1 MAAPTQ
7 GRAAAASAL
16 PWIDA
21 LRGLAILMVLAN
33 HVALVV
39 PGLSAPML
47 ALARFGQMGVQLFF
61 VASAYT
67 LCLSWQQ
74 RRTQAPQPVLG
85 FLLRRLF
92 RIAPLYWSAIGVFG
106 ALHWLQPGAQAVTDP
121 AAGLPVDALHDAL
134 HVAVRDALANALF
147 LHGFVASAQNSVVPG
162 GWSIGVEMA
171 FYALFPWLM
180 HLQAGW
186 ARRSGARAGTRP
198 DTNTGPA
205 LLGAGIALAVNL
217 ALQAALLTAAQDPGG
232 AMPANNSFGYFHP
245 LNQLPVFLLGIALF
259 QWQHGRR
266 APPMPRT
273 AAALAGLMLMA
284 TAALWRSGAAWA
296 FAVVPSAAGLAFVA
310 LAHAASGLHRT
321 PAWLQALG
329 RVSYPV
335 YIVHLL
341 FAWFGLRAL
350 AGRLPAS
357 MALHGD
363 IAFLVALAAVTLL
376 SWGAAWLLAQAI
388 ERPGINL
395 GRRVIA
401 ALPGRRPAGA
411 SMVGG

>member
-1 MAAPTQ
+1 M
-7 GRAAAASAL
+7 L

-39 PGLSAPML
+39 PGLSAPLL

-74 RRTQAPQPVLG
+74 RHVEAPQPVLR

-92 RIAPLYWSAIGVFG
+92 RIAPLYWSAIVAFT
-106 ALHWLQPGAQAVTDP
+106 ALHWLQPGAQGAADDQ
-121 AAGLPVDALHDAL
+121 AAGLLT
-134 HVAVRDALANALF
+134 DALANALF
-147 LHGFVASAQNSVVPG
+147 VHGFVVSAQNSVVPG

-180 HLQAGW
+180 QWQVHW
-186 ARRSGARAGTRP
+186 TRRAGARPGTS
-198 DTNTGPA
+198 TGPA
-205 LLGAGIALAVNL
+205 LVLLGAALALALNL
-217 ALQAALLTAAQDPGG
+217 VLQAAMLAAGQDHGG
-232 AMPANNSFGYFHP
+232 AALANNSFGYFHP

-266 APPMPRT
+266 AAPTPRA
-273 AAALAGLMLMA
+273 AAALAGVAGLALMA

-296 FAVVPSAAGLAFVA
+296 FALVPSVAGLAFVM
-310 LAHAASGLHRT
+310 LAQAASGLRRV

-341 FAWFGLRAL
+341 FAWFGLHAL
-350 AGRLPAS
+350 AGRLPAA
-357 MALHGD
+357 MPLQGD
-363 IAFLVALAAVTLL
+363 AAFLAALGLVTAL
-376 SWGAAWLLAQAI
+376 SWGAARLLAVGV
-388 ERPGINL
+388 ERPGIAL

-401 ALPGRRPAGA
+401 ALPGRPSVCAGVVA
-411 SMVGG
+411 S